1 MANDNVHISFE
12 AEIEIKTDNNGAHYF
27 TYGALLFALPIS
39 ANEIAGRNYLSN
51 FTDFTYEPTSNL
63 RYQFK
68 SNTKT
73 QYINGK
79 IQTEL
84 INLSNNKVEVV
95 ELIPFGKT
103 ILRQTTF

>member
-1 MANDNVHISFE
+1 MANDNVHISFD
-12 AEIEIKTDNNGAHYF
+12 AEIEIKTDNNGSHYF

-39 ANEIAGRNYLSN
+39 ANEIGGRNYLSN

>member
-1 MANDNVHISFE
+1 MYIFRLMLKLKLKLIITA
-12 AEIEIKTDNNGAHYF
+12 AHYF

-39 ANEIAGRNYLSN
+39 ANEIGGRNYLSN